1 MMKNLKCRHDLMH
14 YCFGTFTCNKDA
26 EISRSK
32 NRAKE
37 TVVATWV
44 GVTHE
49 PVVIIAEGS

>member
-1 MMKNLKCRHDLMH
+1 MMRNLKCRHDLMH

-49 PVVIIAEGS
+49 PVLIIAEGS